1 MDINALWNEFNFMR
15 SIRIIIDYPIYWLGP
30 EDNLGQSQ
38 RKAQKSHFSD
48 FDLHYVISW
57 NKSTNPVIYNI
68 SSRPFKIL
76 QVNNQ
81 FHAKYHGYIERW
93 FTVLRKSI
101 YLNTVFRI
109 KFVGLFIN
117 VKIFFLYIFF

>member
-1 MDINALWNEFNFMR
+1 MSYLEINQQILL
-15 SIRIIIDYPIYWLGP
+15 SIILIL
-30 EDNLGQSQ
+30 
-38 RKAQKSHFSD
+38 
-48 FDLHYVISW
+48 
-57 NKSTNPVIYNI
+57 I

-117 VKIFFLYIFF
+117 VKFFFLYIFF